1 MFYIRLVLSISDN
14 NQLHVFLKYFIAT
27 FKIVKG
33 LIHSLRQEHQN
44 TVIDS

>member
-1 MFYIRLVLSISDN
+1 MFYIRLELSISDN
-14 NQLHVFLKYFIAT
+14 NLLYFIAT

-33 LIHSLRQEHQN
+33 LIHSLRQEQQN

>member
-14 NQLHVFLKYFIAT
+14 NQLFLLYVITT
-27 FKIVKG
+27 FKKVKG
-33 LIHSLRQEHQN
+33 LIHSLRQEQQN